1 MTSPRLFAFLFGV
14 LALLPT
20 VSMAQILHADYERAQ
35 GLRQQYESLAIHVPD
50 TPTWI
55 GTTHRFYYRRSVAD
69 GYEFVTVDAGT
80 RQKQPS
86 FDHGRLADA
95 LSKAAGRSY
104 TATRLPF
111 QSFTFND
118 TLSAIDMTIDGAR
131 WTCLLADYSCRTP
144 ELPPPGEI
152 RRGITGPV
160 RGDLSQFAPRPR
172 LSPDGKW
179 VAFIDNFNVAI
190 RPVGGDKRTILS
202 TDGSEGN
209 FYDGASIVW
218 SPDSTRIAAYRVR
231 PGYRRLVH
239 YVASSPEDQLQ
250 PEHWAIQYAKPG
262 DQLDLEQPV
271 LFEVRG
277 QKQIIVDSRLFPN
290 PFDLSDLVWR
300 KDSRG
305 VTFEYNQ
312 RGHQVFRVIEV
323 DAQTGAARSVI
334 SEEPKTFFYYNRS
347 AATLQAGKRFRH
359 DLADGKEVV
368 WMSERDGWNHLYLID
383 GATGGVKAQ
392 ITKGAWPVRHVV
404 KVDEEKRQIWFS
416 AGGMTAG
423 KDPYFQHYYRINLDG
438 TGLTPLTSVDA
449 NHTVEFS
456 ADMTMYVDHYSRP
469 DLASVLELRRLEGE
483 GFSPRQAAAEA
494 ARLTAGARQAAA
506 EAAALQTWEVER
518 GDISALIRAGWRAP
532 EVFVAK
538 GRDGVTDIWG
548 LVWKPKAFDPT
559 RTYPV
564 IEYIY
569 AGPHGTHTPKSFAVT
584 SGMQAQAELGFIVVQ
599 MDGMGTSNRSKAF
612 HDVAWQNLKDA
623 GFPDRIRWHQAFA
636 ATHSWYD
643 ISRVGIYGGSAGGQN
658 SMGALLFHPEF
669 YKAAVSYA
677 GCHDNRMDKIWWN
690 EQWMGWPIGPQYA
703 ASSNVEH
710 AAKLQGKIL
719 LIVGELDTNVDPSST
734 LQVVNALLKA
744 NKNFDYLMIP
754 GAEHNAGRGG
764 EYADYGER
772 KRFDFFVRHL
782 MGQNPPD
789 WGTAR

>member
-1 MTSPRLFAFLFGV
+1 VTASE
-14 LALLPT
+14 
-20 VSMAQILHADYERAQ
+20 YERAQ
-35 GLRQQYESLAIHVPD
+35 GLRDQYEALAIGVPD

-86 FDHGRLADA
+86 FDHARLADA
-95 LSKAAGRSY
+95 LSKAASPSTSLRASRSY

-111 QSFTFND
+111 QSFTFNEA
-118 TLSAIDMTIDGAR
+118 LSAIDMTIDGAR
-131 WTCLLADYSCRTP
+131 WTCVLADYSCRTP
-144 ELPPPGEI
+144 ELSPPGEI

-160 RGDLSQFAPRPR
+160 RGDLSQLAPRPR

-179 VAFIDNFNVAI
+179 VAFIDNYNVAI
-190 RPVGGDKRTILS
+190 RPVGGDKRTALS
-202 TDGSEGN
+202 SDGSEGN
-209 FYDGASIVW
+209 YYDASSIVW
-218 SPDSTRIAAYRVR
+218 SPDSTKVAAYRVR

-277 QKQIIVDSRLFPN
+277 QKQITIDSRLFPN
-290 PFDLSDLVWR
+290 PFDLSELVWR
-300 KDSRG
+300 KDSRAF
-305 VTFEYNQ
+305 TFEYNQ

-334 SEEPKTFFYYNRS
+334 SEEPETFFYYNRS

-392 ITKGAWPVRHVV
+392 ITRGAWPVRHVV
-404 KVDEEKRQIWFS
+404 KVDEEKRQLWFS

-423 KDPYFQHYYRINLDG
+423 QDPYFQHYYRINLDG

-469 DLASVLELRRLEGE
+469 DLASVLELVQPDARSEGD
-483 GFSPRQAAAEA
+483 GFSHRREI
-494 ARLTAGARQAAA
+494 
-506 EAAALQTWEVER
+506 EK
-518 GDISALIRAGWRAP
+518 GDISALTKSGWRAP

-548 LVWKPKAFDPT
+548 LVWKPKAFDAT
-559 RTYPV
+559 RKYPV

-612 HDVAWQNLKDA
+612 HDGAWQNLKDA
-623 GFPDRIRWHQAFA
+623 GFPDRILWHQAFA
-636 ATHSWYD
+636 AQHPWYD

-658 SMGALLFHPEF
+658 AMGALLFHPDF

-782 MGQNPPD
+782 MNQNPPE